1 MSHLKEFSKMVIV
14 QKFNN
19 VVFDF
24 RFFLIIKELK
34 KKLSR
39 NFPREF
45 TSANGNK

>member
-24 RFFLIIKELK
+24 SIKELK
-34 KKLSR
+34 KNLSR